1 MWCICGVFGFVD
13 GAGEMLLMLLI
24 RILGLPETVPVVA
37 VAISLAK
44 DVDVVVTTGGRRWPW

>member
-1 MWCICGVFGFVD
+1 MWCSCGVFGFVD

-44 DVDVVVTTGGRRWPW
+44 DVDVVVTTGGRR